1 MSPPL
6 LSLLLALLAVHSSD
20 GQVFFKGECPDPPTV
35 VDFKLWLVSSLRGM
49 LGYFSQQVG
58 KMMEDGME
66 DHLATLLAGYE
77 DSGGGELFYRI
88 TECSTNSCEST
99 VL

>member
-35 VDFKLWLVSSLRGM
+35 VDFKLWLVSFISM
-49 LGYFSQQVG
+49 LGDFSQQVG
-58 KMMEDGME
+58 KMCVGDVR
-66 DHLATLLAGYE
+66 Y
-77 DSGGGELFYRI
+77 
-88 TECSTNSCEST
+88 
-99 VL
+99 